1 MEKHIKAV
9 RELLADYPELNYA
22 SQKEAF
28 SGEDI
33 DFALRQALD
42 YFNQHPPY
50 PTRYTVETMPY
61 LYTWYLLAMVFL
73 YRKLLTEESAV
84 MELGGSVPSV
94 SRIQLY
100 NAVLGILEN
109 TAETQTS
116 AIKHQL
122 NLSASFGVDP
132 VHTYPPTVWW

>member
-9 RELLADYPELNYA
+9 RELLADYSELNYA
-22 SQKEAF
+22 SQKEVF
-28 SGEDI
+28 SDEDI

-42 YFNQHPPY
+42 YFNQYPPY

-73 YRKLLTEESAV
+73 YRKLLAEESAMV
-84 MELGGSVPSV
+84 ELGGSVPSV
-94 SRIQLY
+94 SRVQLY
-100 NAVLGILEN
+100 SAVLAVFEGAAN
-109 TAETQTS
+109 KQTA